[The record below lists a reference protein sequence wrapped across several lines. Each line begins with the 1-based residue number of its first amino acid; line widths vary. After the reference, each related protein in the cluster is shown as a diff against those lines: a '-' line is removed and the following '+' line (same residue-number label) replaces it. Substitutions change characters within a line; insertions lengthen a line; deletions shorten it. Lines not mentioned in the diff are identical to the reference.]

1 MPRRVQKSG
10 VPAIIQVVG
19 GSGAVAAGFMPP
31 PIPPPLDPLSAT
43 LTVLNG
49 NPYIIGVFYIFLNL
63 GGRFLSMELTK
74 RQEWF
79 LAQPYVRPFILFA
92 VMFIATRNL
101 AVAFWATALVLS
113 VLWLFANENSSL
125 CLIPG
130 WRTDE
135 SKKVDADKTYD
146 EKMKAVQKHAEDHHL
161 HHEDEHH
168 EEHHEEEH
176 HESSH
181 EPNHEAT

>member
-1 MPRRVQKSG
+1 M
-10 VPAIIQVVG
+10 A
-19 GSGAVAAGFMPP
+19 AAGFM
-31 PIPPPLDPLSAT
+31 PPPLDPLSAT

-49 NPYIIGVFYIFLNL
+49 NPYIIGIFYIFLNL

-130 WRTDE
+130 WRTDG
-135 SKKVDADKTYD
+135 SKKVEADKTYD
-146 EKMKAVQKHAEDHHL
+146 EKMKAVQKHAEDHHV
-161 HHEDEHH
+161 HHEEEVKHDDEHH
-168 EEHHEEEH
+168 EEQHEDHHEDAH
-176 HESSH
+176 G
-181 EPNHEAT
+181 NA

>member
-1 MPRRVQKSG
+1 M
-10 VPAIIQVVG
+10 
-19 GSGAVAAGFMPP
+19 
-31 PIPPPLDPLSAT
+31 
-43 LTVLNG
+43 LTVLNA

-101 AVAFWATALVLS
+101 AVAFWSTTGILA
-113 VLWLFANENSSL
+113 VLWVFANENSSL

-130 WRTDE
+130 WRTDAA
-135 SKKVDADKTYD
+135 KKEVEEKTYD
-146 EKMKAVQKHAEDHHL
+146 EKMKAVQKNADHG
-161 HHEDEHH
+161 HHDHVD
-168 EEHHEEEH
+168 HHEEERHDEQEAH
-176 HESSH
+176 HD
-181 EPNHEAT
+181 EPHDEPPSTS

>member
-1 MPRRVQKSG
+1 MPRRAQKTAPS
-10 VPAIIQVVG
+10 IIQVVG
-19 GSGAVAAGFMPP
+19 GSSAGFMPP
-31 PIPPPLDPLSAT
+31 MPPPLDPLSSM
-43 LTVLNG
+43 LTVLNA

-101 AVAFWATALVLS
+101 AVAFWSTTGILA
-113 VLWLFANENSSL
+113 VLWVFANENSSL

-130 WRTDE
+130 WRTDAA
-135 SKKVDADKTYD
+135 KKEAEEKTYD
-146 EKMKAVQKHAEDHHL
+146 EKMKAVQKNADHG
-161 HHEDEHH
+161 HHDHVD
-168 EEHHEEEH
+168 HHEEERHDEQEDH
-176 HESSH
+176 HD
-181 EPNHEAT
+181 EPHDEPPSTS